1 MTLLEPAHLC
11 TRKCWQKQPQPEEG
25 RTGWLWLFRLGRNV
39 WDEKYTNKLEWRV
52 RWTWICFTNCLET
65 ALKICWVLLNRVKVL
80 QAVDEWFEL
89 EVGGTF
95 LLSTLYITLHELV
108 QPSCQYFQKIFLSF
122 LLNKNI
128 SWQIPIIFQ
137 YERDMRGYRQGQWL
151 LIRPN
156 LLCLLFWPVSSVL
169 SLLTLLSL
177 TATQHDLLHL
187 LVTT

>member
-1 MTLLEPAHLC
+1 MS
-11 TRKCWQKQPQPEEG
+11 G
-25 RTGWLWLFRLGRNV
+25 S
-39 WDEKYTNKLEWRV
+39 
-52 RWTWICFTNCLET
+52 
-65 ALKICWVLLNRVKVL
+65 
-80 QAVDEWFEL
+80 EL

-169 SLLTLLSL
+169 SLLTLSHCNPTRLTSL
-177 TATQHDLLHL
+177 TSYYIDHPIKSNRIKNRKSNKMLNWWVVGDKKYQVGGAVYLDDYSFFVGWVGNFTSFTSHFR
-187 LVTT
+187 